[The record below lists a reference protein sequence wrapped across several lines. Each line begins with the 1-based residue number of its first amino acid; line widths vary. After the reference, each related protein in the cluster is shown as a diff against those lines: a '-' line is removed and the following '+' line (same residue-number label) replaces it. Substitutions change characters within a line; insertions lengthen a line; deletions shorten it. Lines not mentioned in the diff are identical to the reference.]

1 MFSCEHCKIFTST
14 YFEEHLRKTAS
25 KIAKVRRSIA
35 KQNMLFIVFTIEY
48 LNSKVLTHF
57 NFKIVLM
64 ILLGQLSYIKFFF
77 LRIKKIFDNFKLK
90 KVLLYLLI
98 LFGYFG
104 ERSIYCV
111 YVAVA
116 TSI

>member
-1 MFSCEHCKIFTST
+1 
-14 YFEEHLRKTAS
+14 
-25 KIAKVRRSIA
+25 
-35 KQNMLFIVFTIEY
+35 
-48 LNSKVLTHF
+48 
-57 NFKIVLM
+57 M

-116 TSI
+116 TSIWYIGYFTSNCKIETII